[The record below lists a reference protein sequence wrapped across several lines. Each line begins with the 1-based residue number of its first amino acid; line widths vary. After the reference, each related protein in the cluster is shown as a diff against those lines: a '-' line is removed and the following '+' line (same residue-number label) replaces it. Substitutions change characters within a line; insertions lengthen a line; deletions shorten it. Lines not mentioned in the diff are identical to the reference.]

1 MSTINFDDKI
11 FSQQILQQVL
21 PLIAPMRAF
30 ARDFSSE
37 ASAIGNAIAV
47 PLVGTATATTFSQAS
62 DVYEQTGGSVSA
74 ITVSLTSNHIVPVD
88 ITDLQALNNS
98 PARAEVFAQSA
109 ANALAG
115 RVWSTIA
122 GLVTSTNF
130 GAIVTT
136 LAAASWGVTQVRKL
150 KLTLDQRDVTKMGR
164 SLFIPVEVE
173 DALLDRKSTRLN
185 SSHVSE
191 SRMPSSA

>member
-30 ARDFSSE
+30 ARDFSPE

-115 RVWSTIA
+115 RV
-122 GLVTSTNF
+122 
-130 GAIVTT
+130 
-136 LAAASWGVTQVRKL
+136 
-150 KLTLDQRDVTKMGR
+150 
-164 SLFIPVEVE
+164 
-173 DALLDRKSTRLN
+173 
-185 SSHVSE
+185 
-191 SRMPSSA
+191 